1 MSEAERADAAEL
13 ALAFFELRPGA
24 AAQVLEGLPAEEAVD
39 ALSQAPARLAA
50 PVLATMVSGPAVR
63 CLTVAGQDPAAAW
76 LRAMDEG
83 DAIRLL
89 RQLPAARCEALLVEL
104 SARTARRLRA
114 ALRYHESLVGAW
126 IDPGAA
132 TVPVERSV
140 GQCLRA
146 FRSPDATTS
155 QLVML
160 VAANGRFVGAAP
172 VERLVCARDDTPVAE
187 LVDRALVPLSVRAS
201 IVVAAGHEGWRRYGV
216 LPVSSA
222 DQSFRGALTR
232 ASLDKAIES
241 RRGAATLA
249 RSPAT
254 ITGELAGAFLAAL
267 GGVARSLAA
276 GDSHPRERDARE
288 RDASAF
294 SGTRR

>member
-1 MSEAERADAAEL
+1 MSDTERDEAAEL

-63 CLTVAGQDPAAAW
+63 CLTVAGHDPAAAW

-89 RQLPAARCEALLVEL
+89 RQLPGARCEALLGEL
-104 SARTARRLRA
+104 SARTSRRLRA
-114 ALRYHESLVGAW
+114 ALQYHESLVGAW

-140 GQCLRA
+140 EQCLRA
-146 FRSPDATTS
+146 FRSPDASTL

-160 VAANGRFVGAAP
+160 VAANGRFVGAVP
-172 VERLVCARDDTPVAE
+172 VERLVCASDDTPIAE
-187 LVDRALVPLSVRAS
+187 LVDRTLVALSVRGS

-216 LPVSSA
+216 LPVVSA
-222 DQSFRGALTR
+222 DRAFRGALTR

-241 RRGAATLA
+241 RRGAAILP
-249 RSPAT
+249 RGSAT
-254 ITGELAGAFLAAL
+254 ITGELAGAFLAAFA
-267 GGVARSLAA
+267 GVARALSASGADPRARGTVAA
-276 GDSHPRERDARE
+276 PR
-288 RDASAF
+288 
-294 SGTRR
+294 TRP